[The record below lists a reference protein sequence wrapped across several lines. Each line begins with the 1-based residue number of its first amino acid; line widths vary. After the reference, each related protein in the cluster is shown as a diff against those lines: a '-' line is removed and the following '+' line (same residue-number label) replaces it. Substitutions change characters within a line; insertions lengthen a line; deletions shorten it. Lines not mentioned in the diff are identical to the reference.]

1 MVSGCAK
8 HILSV
13 GSDYP
18 YRELEGSSYAYAN
31 NHEHQ
36 TEEEKK
42 QLLQALFDI
51 LERNPPI
58 SFIADLE

>member
-1 MVSGCAK
+1 M
-8 HILSV
+8 
-13 GSDYP
+13 
-18 YRELEGSSYAYAN
+18 EGSSYAYAN